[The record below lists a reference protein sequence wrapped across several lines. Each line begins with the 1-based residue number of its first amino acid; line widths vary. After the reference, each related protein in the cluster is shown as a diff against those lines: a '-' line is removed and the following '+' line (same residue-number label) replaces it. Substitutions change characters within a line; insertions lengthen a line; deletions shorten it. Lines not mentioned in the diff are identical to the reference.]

1 MCIMIH
7 IAIYCT
13 FNSPLE
19 LKSLVTDED
28 LTQKI
33 IGFLPVLPYPVTEYT
48 VVYTALKNF
57 QDILSQLDQSHLPI
71 TCDEGVYHIAR
82 AIIMNNPTEFSN
94 LVLCLRSFHLIMGA
108 IGKYIEGSGAEIILA
123 ESKAFGENVAR
134 SVQLSECFER
144 LQWAEFFRIKGVRE
158 YMNELSLMQLM
169 KSSVAEKN
177 REESRA
183 HLEAFMSTSLRLI
196 DDFNAFRSERCE
208 VSETFAFWDRLLLL
222 LLLFLLLFFLT
233 LSFIFTSFREQDEAY
248 INSWDRFVKMVSI
261 LRDLVRADC
270 KGTWDM
276 HFQSVQAV
284 LFAGCDRINY
294 LSWGSVYLEDM
305 RKLAQDAPSV
315 FENFKAGKFMVKRTE
330 GQFTAVGADMC
341 LEQTINR
348 PQKSAGGII
357 GSTEEAICSPMR
369 DNSP

>member
-1 MCIMIH
+1 M
-7 IAIYCT
+7 
-13 FNSPLE
+13 
-19 LKSLVTDED
+19 
-28 LTQKI
+28 
-33 IGFLPVLPYPVTEYT
+33 YT
-48 VVYTALKNF
+48 TLKNF
-57 QDILSQLDQSHLPI
+57 QDILRQLDQSHVPI
-71 TCDEGVYHIAR
+71 TCDERVYHIAI

-94 LVLCLRSFHLIMGA
+94 LALCLRSFHLIMGA

-134 SVQLSECFER
+134 SVLLSECFER
-144 LQWAEFFRIKGVRE
+144 LQWAEFFRIKEVRE

-183 HLEAFMSTSLRLI
+183 HLEAFMSTSSRLI

-208 VSETFAFWDRLLLL
+208 VSETFAF
-222 LLLFLLLFFLT
+222 
-233 LSFIFTSFREQDEAY
+233 
-248 INSWDRFVKMVSI
+248 WDRFVKMVSI

-276 HFQSVQAV
+276 HLQSVQAV
-284 LFAGCDRINY
+284 LPLFAGCDRINY

-305 RKLAQDAPSV
+305 RKLARDALSV

-330 GQFTAVGADMC
+330 GQFTAAGADMC

-348 PQKSAGGII
+348 SQKSAGGII
-357 GSTEEAICSPMR
+357 GSTKRKQFVAQ
-369 DNSP
+369 

>member
-1 MCIMIH
+1 MIH

-13 FNSPLE
+13 FNNPLE

-134 SVQLSECFER
+134 SVLLSECFER

-183 HLEAFMSTSLRLI
+183 HLEAFMSTSSRLI
-196 DDFNAFRSERCE
+196 DDFNAFRSKRCE
-208 VSETFAFWDRLLLL
+208 VSETFAF
-222 LLLFLLLFFLT
+222 
-233 LSFIFTSFREQDEAY
+233 
-248 INSWDRFVKMVSI
+248 WDRFVKMVSI

-276 HFQSVQAV
+276 HLQSVQAV
-284 LFAGCDRINY
+284 LPLFAGCDRINY

-341 LEQTINR
+341 LEQTISR
-348 PQKSAGGII
+348 SQKSAGGII
-357 GSTEEAICSPMR
+357 GSTKRKQFVAQ
-369 DNSP
+369 

>member
-1 MCIMIH
+1 M
-7 IAIYCT
+7 
-13 FNSPLE
+13 
-19 LKSLVTDED
+19 
-28 LTQKI
+28 
-33 IGFLPVLPYPVTEYT
+33 TEYT

-57 QDILSQLDQSHLPI
+57 QNILSQLDQSHLPI

-82 AIIMNNPTEFSN
+82 VIIMNNPTEFSN

-134 SVQLSECFER
+134 SVLLSECFER

-183 HLEAFMSTSLRLI
+183 HLEAFMSTSSRLI

-208 VSETFAFWDRLLLL
+208 VSETFAFWDR
-222 LLLFLLLFFLT
+222 FM
-233 LSFIFTSFREQDEAY
+233 
-248 INSWDRFVKMVSI
+248 NMVSI

-276 HFQSVQAV
+276 HLQSVQAV
-284 LFAGCDRINY
+284 LPLFAGCDRINY

-330 GQFTAVGADMC
+330 GQFTAVGADM
-341 LEQTINR
+341 
-348 PQKSAGGII
+348 S
-357 GSTEEAICSPMR
+357 
-369 DNSP
+369 

>member
-1 MCIMIH
+1 
-7 IAIYCT
+7 
-13 FNSPLE
+13 
-19 LKSLVTDED
+19 
-28 LTQKI
+28 
-33 IGFLPVLPYPVTEYT
+33 
-48 VVYTALKNF
+48 
-57 QDILSQLDQSHLPI
+57 
-71 TCDEGVYHIAR
+71 
-82 AIIMNNPTEFSN
+82 MNNPTEFSN

-108 IGKYIEGSGAEIILA
+108 ISKYIEGSGAEIILA
-123 ESKAFGENVAR
+123 VSKAFGENVTR
-134 SVQLSECFER
+134 SVLLSECFER

-183 HLEAFMSTSLRLI
+183 HLEAFMSASSRLI

-208 VSETFAFWDRLLLL
+208 VSETFAV
-222 LLLFLLLFFLT
+222 
-233 LSFIFTSFREQDEAY
+233 
-248 INSWDRFVKMVSI
+248 WDRFVKMVSI
-261 LRDLVRADC
+261 LRDLVRANC

-276 HFQSVQAV
+276 HLQSVQAV
-284 LFAGCDRINY
+284 LPLFAGCDRINY

-330 GQFTAVGADMC
+330 GQFTAVGADIC

-348 PQKSAGGII
+348 SQKSAGGII
-357 GSTEEAICSPMR
+357 GSAKR
-369 DNSP
+369 KQFVAQ

>member
-1 MCIMIH
+1 MISMPSGLRDVR
-7 IAIYCT
+7 C
-13 FNSPLE
+13 
-19 LKSLVTDED
+19 
-28 LTQKI
+28 QK
-33 IGFLPVLPYPVTEYT
+33 
-48 VVYTALKNF
+48 
-57 QDILSQLDQSHLPI
+57 HLPS
-71 TCDEGVYHIAR
+71 GV
-82 AIIMNNPTEFSN
+82 
-94 LVLCLRSFHLIMGA
+94 V
-108 IGKYIEGSGAEIILA
+108 
-123 ESKAFGENVAR
+123 
-134 SVQLSECFER
+134 
-144 LQWAEFFRIKGVRE
+144 
-158 YMNELSLMQLM
+158 
-169 KSSVAEKN
+169 
-177 REESRA
+177 
-183 HLEAFMSTSLRLI
+183 
-196 DDFNAFRSERCE
+196 
-208 VSETFAFWDRLLLL
+208 
-222 LLLFLLLFFLT
+222 FFLT
-233 LSFIFTSFREQDEAY
+233 LSFVFTSFREQDEAY

-284 LFAGCDRINY
+284 LPLFAGCDRINY

-305 RKLAQDAPSV
+305 RKLAQDAPSM